1 MLTNKINKIEL
12 ELKEILEKDKGLE
25 LEDNVPL
32 GSVEEYKIEMN
43 ERNSYDT
50 DFMFIYMM

>member
-1 MLTNKINKIEL
+1 M
-12 ELKEILEKDKGLE
+12 LKEILEKDKGLE

-50 DFMFIYMM
+50 DFMFIYMT